1 MDRIRNFCIIA
12 HIDHGKSTLADRLL
26 EFTNVVDKV
35 KNKQVLDSMDLEQ
48 ERWITI
54 KLAPARMFW
63 RKRSEED
70 SEEVRRE
77 KKFEEDFKKW
87 DTNVYQLNLIDT
99 PWHVDFQYEVS
110 RSLASVEGAIL
121 LVDATQWVQAQTLST
136 LYMAMD
142 YDLEIIPVLN
152 KIDLPA
158 ADPERVAAELENL
171 IWIDKDEI
179 IKISAKTG
187 ENVEKVLD
195 AIIERIPN
203 ASQVKSEKWIVK
215 KLIDKDKSS
224 DNHQNKSS
232 EISLS
237 LIFDSVYDPYK
248 GVVLYVRNFTWNL
261 KAGDE
266 VYLAHT
272 WKKIKIQEVGYFYP
286 KYKKDNNLNQWEI
299 GYVVTWLKSVK
310 DAQIWDTIIKTSEK
324 IKLDNEKDREKLIS
338 YAIPWFKKMQPFV
351 YAGVYPMQTDEYEKL
366 KASLEKLSI
375 NDSAITYEME
385 NSQAF
390 GFGYRCWFLWMLH
403 MDIVKERLSR
413 EFNLE
418 TIFTT
423 PNVVYI
429 VKMKYLNFPKIKSG
443 DNIMEFKKT
452 SLWHEIVKFVH
463 NIKSEK
469 EIEDRF
475 EIQDTN
481 IVDKKWELENIDLT
495 PYMIVRSGSD
505 LPETWYIE
513 KIYEPFVNLEIVGP
527 ADYSWAIMELAQE
540 YRWKMKNMEY
550 IDDNRVLWKYYI
562 PLAEIIVDF
571 HDNLKSIT
579 KGYASMNYE
588 PVRYEEE
595 DLVRLDI
602 HINKELVGAFS
613 MVVHKDKA
621 YYRWRDVVAKLKEL
635 IPKHMFSIPIQ
646 AVIWTK
652 AIARETISALRK
664 DVLAKCY
671 GWDITRKRKLLE
683 KQKEWKKKLKAI
695 WKVNVPND
703 IFIKM
708 LNRN

>member
-1 MDRIRNFCIIA
+1 MDKIRNFCIIA

-26 EFTNVVDKV
+26 EKTKVVDKV
-35 KNKQVLDSMDLEQ
+35 ANKQVLDSMDLEQ

-54 KLAPARMFW
+54 KLAPARMYW
-63 RKRSEED
+63 KEH
-70 SEEVRRE
+70 
-77 KKFEEDFKKW
+77 
-87 DTNVYQLNLIDT
+87 QLNLIDT

-110 RSLASVEGAIL
+110 RSLASVEGAVL

-136 LYMAMD
+136 LYMAME

-158 ADPERVAAELENL
+158 ADPERVGAELENL
-171 IWIDKDEI
+171 IWIDQDEI
-179 IKISAKTG
+179 IKVSAKTW
-187 ENVEKVLD
+187 ENVEAVLD

-203 ASQVKSEKWIVK
+203 PQKSLDRM
-215 KLIDKDKSS
+215 KLE
-224 DNHQNKSS
+224 NNVGR
-232 EISLS
+232 S

-248 GVVLYVRNFTWNL
+248 GVVLYIRNFTWSL
-261 KAGDE
+261 KAGED

-272 WKKIKIQEVGYFYP
+272 WKKMKIQEVGYFYP
-286 KYKKDNNLNQWEI
+286 KYKKADSLQQWEI
-299 GYVVTWLKSVK
+299 GYVVTGLKSVK

-324 IKLDNEKDREKLIS
+324 IKFDNPQDREKLIS

-351 YAGVYPMQTDEYEKL
+351 YAGVYPMQTDDYEKL
-366 KASLEKLSI
+366 KSSLEKLSI

-385 NSQAF
+385 NSHAF

-413 EFNLE
+413 EFQLE

-452 SLWHEIVKFVH
+452 WMWKEIVKFVH
-463 NIKSEK
+463 NIRSEK
-469 EIEDRF
+469 ELDERF
-475 EIQDTN
+475 EIQDVN

-527 ADYSWAIMELAQE
+527 SEYSGAIMELAQD

-588 PVRYEEE
+588 QARYEEE

-602 HINKELVGAFS
+602 HINKEMVGAFS

-621 YYRWRDVVAKLKEL
+621 FYRWRDVVKKLKEL
-635 IPKHMFSIPIQ
+635 IPKHLFAIPIQ
-646 AVIWTK
+646 AVIGTK
-652 AIARETISALRK
+652 AIARETIPALRK

-671 GWDITRKRKLLE
+671 GGDVSRKRKLLE

>member
-1 MDRIRNFCIIA
+1 MDKIRNFCIIA

-26 EFTNVVDKV
+26 EITKVVEKV
-35 KNKQVLDSMDLEQ
+35 ANKQVLDSMDLEQ

-54 KLAPARMFW
+54 KLAPARMYW
-63 RKRSEED
+63 
-70 SEEVRRE
+70 E
-77 KKFEEDFKKW
+77 KDAEK
-87 DTNVYQLNLIDT
+87 YQLNLIDT

-136 LYMAMD
+136 LYMAME

-158 ADPERVAAELENL
+158 ADPERVGAELENL
-171 IWIDKDEI
+171 IWIDQDDI
-179 IKISAKTG
+179 IKVSAKTG
-187 ENVEKVLD
+187 ENVEQVLD
-195 AIIERIPN
+195 AIIDRIPN
-203 ASQVKSEKWIVK
+203 PQKSLDRLKIENNVWR
-215 KLIDKDKSS
+215 
-224 DNHQNKSS
+224 
-232 EISLS
+232 S

-248 GVVLYVRNFTWNL
+248 GVVLYVRNFTWTL
-261 KAGDE
+261 KAGDD

-286 KYKKDNNLNQWEI
+286 KYKKSDALNQWEI
-299 GYVVTWLKSVK
+299 GYIVTWLKSVK
-310 DAQIWDTIIKTSEK
+310 DAQIWDTIIKTNEK
-324 IKLDNEKDREKLIS
+324 IKLDNEQDKEKLIN

-366 KASLEKLSI
+366 KSSLEKLSI

-403 MDIVKERLSR
+403 MDIVKERLAR
-413 EFNLE
+413 EFGLE

-452 SLWHEIVKFVH
+452 WMWNEIVKFVH
-463 NIKSEK
+463 NIRNEK

-475 EIQDTN
+475 FIEGNFIKDR
-481 IVDKKWELENIDLT
+481 KSEYENIDLT
-495 PYMIVRSGSD
+495 PYMIVRSGAD

-513 KIYEPFVNLEIVGP
+513 KIYEPFVNLEIVWP
-527 ADYSWAIMELAQE
+527 ADYSWAIMELAQD
-540 YRWKMKNMEY
+540 YRWQMKNMEY

-579 KGYASMNYE
+579 KWYASMNYE
-588 PVRYEEE
+588 PVKYEAQ

-602 HINKELVGAFS
+602 HINKEIVKAFS
-613 MVVHKDKA
+613 IVVHKEKA
-621 YYRWRDVVAKLKEL
+621 YYRWREIVAKLKEL
-635 IPKHMFSIPIQ
+635 IPKHLFAIPIQ

-652 AIARETISALRK
+652 AIARETIPALRK

-671 GWDITRKRKLLE
+671 GGDVSRKRKLLE